1 MSRRPA
7 SKRDPRQRAALALA
21 TPRRVLLEVDATP
34 WELLSRED
42 RARAH
47 RPADAIALVWSPLGD
62 EGQPPTAYRSSPVA
76 RELWPVLLEAVI
88 AVGLP
93 AAAVRAVDALCWA
106 HVAVVAYPDGHA
118 VAFGLSEAPRDHHHA
133 EVHGFPFAR
142 VEGRRV
148 RPWAGLCHG
157 HTDGEVLAASR
168 FIRPRANVEASAE
181 GAVS

>member
-7 SKRDPRQRAALALA
+7 SKRDPRQRAGLALA
-21 TPRRVLLEVDATP
+21 TPRRVRLEVDATP
-34 WELLSRED
+34 WELLSREE

-47 RPADAIALVWSPLGD
+47 RPADAVALVWSPQGD

-76 RELWPVLLEAVI
+76 RELWPELLEAII
-88 AVGLP
+88 AAGLP
-93 AAAVRAVDALCWA
+93 PSAVRAVDALCWA
-106 HVAVVAYPDGHA
+106 HVAVVAYPDGQA
-118 VAFGLSEAPRDHHHA
+118 VAFGLSEPPRDHHHA

-157 HTDGEVLAASR
+157 HTDGEVLAALR
-168 FIRPRANVEASAE
+168 FTRPRAVVEASAM
-181 GAVS
+181 GAGR